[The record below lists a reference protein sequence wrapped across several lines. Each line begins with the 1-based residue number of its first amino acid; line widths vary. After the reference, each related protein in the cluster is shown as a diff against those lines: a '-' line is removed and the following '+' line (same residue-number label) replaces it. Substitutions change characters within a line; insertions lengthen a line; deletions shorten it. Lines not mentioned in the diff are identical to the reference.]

1 MDRFHEL
8 NVFIAVAE
16 AGGFSAAG
24 RRTGLGQPAIS
35 KAIAALEKRLGVAL
49 FNRSTRSVTLT
60 DHGQRYLDRTKL
72 MIEELDDADNE
83 MTSSSLRVS
92 GPVRI
97 SVAATFGRL
106 HVLPLIPDLLTL
118 HPALEVDV
126 VLSDIV
132 RDMVEDRVDLAI
144 RIGPVDEPEAVV
156 RRVASTP
163 LVCVGSRRYFRKH
176 GMPQTPADLGRHNCL
191 IYGGLRE
198 AANWPFVGP
207 DGPFSVSVRGNLS
220 SNSIETIRAG
230 VLAGVGIGFF
240 TRASLVGELSDPDI
254 VTILDEYVR
263 GVRDVNLVWPKRRF
277 VPARVRHTSEF
288 FAQAIARHLQADA
301 MDVAA
306 ASPLKAGAPRDVA
319 RRGA

>member
-8 NVFIAVAE
+8 SAFIAVAE
-16 AGGFSAAG
+16 AGGFSAAA
-24 RRTGLGQPAIS
+24 RRTGLAQPAVS

-60 DHGQRYLDRTKL
+60 DPGQRYFDRTRL
-72 MIEELDDADNE
+72 MIEELDDADND
-83 MTSSSLRVS
+83 MTNSSLRVS

-97 SVAATFGRL
+97 SVASTFGRL
-106 HVLPLIPDLLTL
+106 HVLPLVPDLLTV
-118 HPALEVDV
+118 HPELEVDLI
-126 VLSDIV
+126 LSDIV
-132 RDMVEDRVDLAI
+132 RDMVEDRVDLTI
-144 RIGPVDEPEAVV
+144 RVGPVDEPDAVV

-163 LVCVGSRRYFRKH
+163 LVCVGSRRYFRDR
-176 GMPQTPADLGRHNCL
+176 GTPQTPADLVDHNCL

-240 TRASLVGELSDPDI
+240 TAASLVGELSDPGV
-254 VTILDEYVR
+254 VTILDAFVR

-277 VPARVRHTSEF
+277 VPARVRRTTEF
-288 FAQAIARHLQADA
+288 FAEAIAKRLSDGGH
-301 MDVAA
+301 VHR
-306 ASPLKAGAPRDVA
+306 ASIESF
-319 RRGA
+319 

>member
-16 AGGFSAAG
+16 AGGFSAAA
-24 RRTGLGQPAIS
+24 RRTGLAQPAVS
-35 KAIAALEKRLGVAL
+35 KAIASLEKRLGVAL

-60 DHGQRYLDRTKL
+60 DHGQRYFDRTKP
-72 MIEELDDADNE
+72 MIEELDDADND
-83 MTSSSLRVS
+83 MASSSLRVS

-118 HPALEVDV
+118 HPALDVDV

-144 RIGPVDEPEAVV
+144 RIGPVDEPDAVV

-176 GMPQTPADLGRHNCL
+176 GMPQTPTDLGRHNCL

-198 AANWPFVGP
+198 AANWPFIGP

-240 TRASLVGELSDPDI
+240 TSASLVGELSDSDV
-254 VTILDEYVR
+254 VTILDDYVR

-277 VPARVRHTSEF
+277 VPARVRHTTEF
-288 FAQAIARHLQADA
+288 FAKAIARHLHSDGKN
-301 MDVAA
+301 VAE
-306 ASPLKAGAPRDVA
+306 ASPFNARVPRDIA